1 MLLDLLEHVLP
12 VLSQYVDQLL
22 IESSIASSKGYTV
35 ADTPECH
42 AVEGASILHNM
53 IQSGIVRQILLSLTV
68 LAEERDVVTTA
79 VQALAILSKQIGTK
93 RCSIRMARWSE
104 SSRSLLCHHCLAQC
118 SLQRSRVPAALSAAT
133 LLHGTAGMHEHH
145 LEQSTDSLVL
155 ARLA

>member
-118 SLQRSRVPAALSAAT
+118 SLQRSRVPATLSAAT
-133 LLHGTAGMHEHH
+133 LLHGSAGMHEHH